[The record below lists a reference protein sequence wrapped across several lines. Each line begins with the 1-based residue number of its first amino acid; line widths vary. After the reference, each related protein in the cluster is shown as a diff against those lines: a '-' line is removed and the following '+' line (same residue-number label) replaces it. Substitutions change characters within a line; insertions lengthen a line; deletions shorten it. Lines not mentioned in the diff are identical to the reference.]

1 MIYIG
6 TVPLDNQI
14 PKICVPLVGQTIDAL
29 QEECRY
35 LQDKPYDVVEFRVD
49 FLRGV
54 TQDGMMMAA
63 LQAVRQ
69 VLPHSPL
76 LCTFRTKAEGGEAA
90 ISDCDYA
97 ALLTQAVQS
106 GLIDAVDIEYFRSRE
121 CMEPVIRLAKEKGV
135 TIVMSSHDFQK
146 TPPFEEIVQRLLGM
160 KQQGADAAKLACM
173 PQCARDVLTLLQA
186 TEHVKTLYPDEPL
199 ITMAMGQLGVI
210 SRISGEVFGS
220 AMTFGAAKKASA
232 PGQLDIATLRDML
245 QVLHGNRI

>member
-49 FLRGV
+49 FFRGV

-97 ALLTQAVQS
+97 ALLTQAVQ
-106 GLIDAVDIEYFRSRE
+106 E